1 MVSKAYYMD
10 ARVTNWTHAGSLPG
24 KLETL
29 LSEHANLKE
38 VVKPN
43 EPVAVKMHFG
53 SRGAHR
59 IIRPAFVRRVVEAVR
74 EAGGKPFVCDT
85 VRIRGVDYLDVAA
98 SNGITADSVR
108 APVAL
113 ADGLFGLDCIEVK
126 AGPLMPY
133 VPVAS
138 GIHDVPSM
146 IVLTHCKG
154 HVQSGYAGA
163 VKNLAMG
170 CVSGSVRQKA
180 MRGKVGRGGMHTM
193 HRGKVQWER
202 ETCTFC
208 GQCVEVCPLDAV
220 EMDESGEAVVLNY
233 DACWS
238 CCRCARVCPEGA
250 MIAPDV
256 GEKFQDALAEC
267 AKGVLST
274 FKPGRVLYLNFLLD
288 IQPECDCMPGADVSV
303 VQDLGILLADNP
315 CVVDLATCDLIEEAE
330 PLPRSAYPAEARA
343 EGKSAWEALHG
354 KTGRHHI
361 EVLGELMGL
370 ETTYDIVTVA

>member
-1 MVSKAYYMD
+1 MATWTRGDPSIERFGVSSAMVSNAYFVD
-10 ARVTNWTHAGSLPG
+10 ARVTNWTRAGSLPG

-29 LSEHANLKE
+29 LSKHGNLKG

-53 SRGAHR
+53 SQGAHR

-98 SNGITADSVR
+98 SNGITADTVR

-126 AGPLMPY
+126 AGSMMPD

-138 GIHDVPSM
+138 GIHDVPAM

-170 CVSGSVRQKA
+170 CVSGSVRVKA
-180 MRGKVGRGGMHTM
+180 M
-193 HRGKVQWER
+193 QENIS
-202 ETCTFC
+202 
-208 GQCVEVCPLDAV
+208 
-220 EMDESGEAVVLNY
+220 SGL
-233 DACWS
+233 
-238 CCRCARVCPEGA
+238 
-250 MIAPDV
+250 
-256 GEKFQDALAEC
+256 
-267 AKGVLST
+267 
-274 FKPGRVLYLNFLLD
+274 
-288 IQPECDCMPGADVSV
+288 
-303 VQDLGILLADNP
+303 
-315 CVVDLATCDLIEEAE
+315 
-330 PLPRSAYPAEARA
+330 
-343 EGKSAWEALHG
+343 
-354 KTGRHHI
+354 
-361 EVLGELMGL
+361 
-370 ETTYDIVTVA
+370 